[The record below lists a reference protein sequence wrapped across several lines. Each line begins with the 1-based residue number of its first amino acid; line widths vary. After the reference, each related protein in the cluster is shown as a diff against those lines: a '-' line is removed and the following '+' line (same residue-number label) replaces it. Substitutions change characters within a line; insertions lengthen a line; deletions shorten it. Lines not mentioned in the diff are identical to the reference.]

1 MGFFESLTASDVF
14 KLLAIKLMVFP
25 IAIAKKKGAM
35 TLVYLYTF
43 SMSLSMV
50 SLCNFCS
57 IEFQINNNAIL
68 NLI

>member
-50 SLCNFCS
+50 SF
-57 IEFQINNNAIL
+57 
-68 NLI
+68 